1 MHAQISADQYGQN
14 TPTKRASHSGIWVD
28 IKRLRGSLNNAEGDG
43 THICLV
49 ALKSK
54 AAPGAPH
61 GFCNTILKLHKSKAT
76 LQTGS
81 QSWLTTRGAEHLAKE
96 HPIDSVIGAK
106 FARDARQRQEDLTEK
121 QMSFGMPNGE
131 GAVVGTDNN
140 KFMLT
145 RKEKALSS
153 QAQWYVYSTMHIS
166 KSEFESAYFRRML
179 AAGEEPDNAHVIT
192 ERNLKQYVQ
201 AEFGVFKHFL
211 KFMLWKKHDDAMGN
225 RFAQGLHD
233 GGTLVSK
240 KKYQALALQ
249 FIAPEWKKNLVVT
262 IGLKK
267 SSKNADAD
275 IAHLWKET
283 MDERCGGLKF
293 DDIMGRMRSDRAAK
307 GVAGVLEFEEEEVC
321 EMHDTEKLGRSA
333 TGGLVRTRNKV
344 AINPFSAGVDLVQRA
359 HKLGAYF
366 GYSTRLENLAI
377 VGKTVGNVP
386 DIRIQTDYN
395 TTRIAAVHG
404 LLHSELRLNRGLR
417 AYELK
422 FNPGW
427 AFKADDWQAIAEF
440 EGVLNC
446 TKVTSTLAQREK
458 GFNGAFTPLI
468 KNLALTKLRAE
479 EMNVIDMPNVTISP
493 HVPRVAIKVENLTE
507 MGQTAR
513 VRAILEGERRWCGN
527 ETEELTGASVNM
539 GKNELLC
546 TLLDKRTL
554 GCHHIT
560 GAQRAEAYKIFVEE
574 YVKFDLQASK
584 YAQEEVQKSIDKRA
598 ELAAAAAA
606 AVGGVVGEVVV
617 KDEAES
623 SLASMFTSGNI
634 FQGTAWS
641 DDEDRRRGV
650 RKSTRRPWR

>member
-96 HPIDSVIGAK
+96 HPIDSVMGAK

-131 GAVVGTDNN
+131 GGVVETDNN

-201 AEFGVFKHFL
+201 AEFGMFKHFL

-249 FIAPEWKKNLVVT
+249 FVAPEWKKNLVVT

-267 SSKNADAD
+267 SSQNADAD

-321 EMHDTEKLGRSA
+321 EMYDTEKLGRSA
-333 TGGLVRTRNKV
+333 TGGSCAPGTKSPLTLSAPASISCSVRTS
-344 AINPFSAGVDLVQRA
+344 SARTSG
-359 HKLGAYF
+359 
-366 GYSTRLENLAI
+366 TRPGL
-377 VGKTVGNVP
+377 
-386 DIRIQTDYN
+386 RIWPLWGRLWGMCQTFEFRRT
-395 TTRIAAVHG
+395 TTRPESQRCTACCTPSSASTAACAH
-404 LLHSELRLNRGLR
+404 
-417 AYELK
+417 
-422 FNPGW
+422 
-427 AFKADDWQAIAEF
+427 
-440 EGVLNC
+440 
-446 TKVTSTLAQREK
+446 TS
-458 GFNGAFTPLI
+458 
-468 KNLALTKLRAE
+468 
-479 EMNVIDMPNVTISP
+479 
-493 HVPRVAIKVENLTE
+493 
-507 MGQTAR
+507 
-513 VRAILEGERRWCGN
+513 
-527 ETEELTGASVNM
+527 
-539 GKNELLC
+539 
-546 TLLDKRTL
+546 
-554 GCHHIT
+554 
-560 GAQRAEAYKIFVEE
+560 
-574 YVKFDLQASK
+574 
-584 YAQEEVQKSIDKRA
+584 
-598 ELAAAAAA
+598 
-606 AVGGVVGEVVV
+606 
-617 KDEAES
+617 
-623 SLASMFTSGNI
+623 
-634 FQGTAWS
+634 
-641 DDEDRRRGV
+641 
-650 RKSTRRPWR
+650 